1 MSTTPGMEFDPKF
14 NWIDV
19 EDPNNPPAGASK
31 ITAND
36 LKRYEQGIEDAEKAI
51 DQLLTVISD
60 EINVQVGSLTEGLA
74 DSAIWPDTRNPG
86 LYWFRQGGQLVESG
100 TPGLYL
106 IDPTQTPMPNYE
118 IPSGVMVQTLESGG
132 SYIRPTNDTNVVC
145 TFVGTSDPL
154 SVALD
159 GDRWDK
165 TPATAGANIIQ
176 YIKINGEWV

>member
-19 EDPNNPPAGASK
+19 EDPDNPPAGASK

-36 LKRYEQGIEDAEKAI
+36 LKRYEKGIEDAEQAI

-60 EINVQVGSLTEGLA
+60 EIDLQVGTLSEGIA
-74 DSAIWPDTRNPG
+74 DSAIWPDTKHPG
-86 LYWFRQGGQLVESG
+86 LYWFRQGGQLVESDI
-100 TPGLYL
+100 PGLYV
-106 IDPTQTPMPNYE
+106 IDPNQAPKPNYE
-118 IPSGVMVQTLESGG
+118 IPAGVVVQTLETNG

-145 TFVGTSDPL
+145 TFVGSSDPL
-154 SVALD
+154 SIALA

-165 TPATAGANIIQ
+165 TPTAEGTNIIQ